1 MPCLA
6 PLSQSLEK
14 TYLSDMRYLSS
25 KAISLCAAGIGRY
38 MPRFWYRKL
47 FDLPKHWEGSR
58 ILLNFGAVDWQC
70 QVFVNGQE
78 MGTHT
83 GGYDKVWLP
92 LLEANVDVVQ
102 LCPPRCIKMLQLERD
117 EL

>member
-1 MPCLA
+1 
-6 PLSQSLEK
+6 
-14 TYLSDMRYLSS
+14 
-25 KAISLCAAGIGRY
+25 
-38 MPRFWYRKL
+38 MPRVWYRKM

-83 GGYDKVWLP
+83 GGYDKARQP
-92 LLEANVDVVQ
+92 LKTDLAITFQASEFYASSA
-102 LCPPRCIKMLQLERD
+102 
-117 EL
+117 

>member
-1 MPCLA
+1 
-6 PLSQSLEK
+6 
-14 TYLSDMRYLSS
+14 
-25 KAISLCAAGIGRY
+25 

-83 GGYDKVWLP
+83 GGYDKVTLSHQIILNFPAGALREIIAFTCW
-92 LLEANVDVVQ
+92 N
-102 LCPPRCIKMLQLERD
+102 IKLTSVLYSRTSD
-117 EL
+117 SRYIRFSDRFI